1 MNRYNVCTRNTL
13 LVLEYDTYPNYTGVV
28 IIMIQTNVVKPI
40 LSCHT
45 IRLLD
50 RFYKSELGLTDQT
63 RCGRISHK
71 LALTPIAAMP
81 RACRRPCAAK
91 QLMFAT
97 WR

>member
-63 RCGRISHK
+63 RCGRISHE
-71 LALTPIAAMP
+71 LGPYSD
-81 RACRRPCAAK
+81 RGY
-91 QLMFAT
+91 AT
-97 WR
+97 RLSASLCG